1 MGTSRWRMLATVSVV
16 SLRLVVIIATV
27 AEPAQGS
34 ATLARLRVPEESG
47 ALLLCPSWLGGDSVK
62 RG

>member
-47 ALLLCPSWLGGDSVK
+47 ALLLCPSRV
-62 RG
+62 